1 MKNLRV
7 TFFIITGILLVFL
20 VFGIELHYMG
30 LEDVP
35 FLTKVLLFVLLNLN
49 LLALVTLM
57 FFVGKSLLRI
67 YMERKNKILGYKFKT
82 KFVVVLVGLTL
93 IPSAFLFVV
102 SSGVV
107 TNYLDRWFDPQI
119 KQPLNKS
126 IEIAKAAYD
135 IQRQQTLLY
144 ARAVSSGKTAPEN
157 YTITRL
163 SSVPENASETLKA
176 GFEGKADTEV
186 ITAEKGDIIRAVL
199 PEYSG
204 NKQTGVILVEAF
216 IGSRI
221 SKNAEEIQEAYKNYL
236 TLESWKIPIK
246 MNYLL
251 VLSFFTIMIVFM
263 ALWVALR
270 ISRGIMDPI
279 QRLAQETDK
288 VGKGDFESNIDISRD
303 DEIGLLVRS
312 FNKMVKELK
321 DGKESLQKTWAES
334 DRRRLIIENILSNIN
349 SGVISLD
356 PSGYILTVNSAACEI
371 LNISPGEIINKNY
384 SVLVEKLGSKE
395 LIETV
400 KSIRLRDFKKIEKE
414 VHATIREKK
423 ILVRVFITS
432 LRDNQNFLGTLVVFD
447 DLTEVMRAQKAI
459 AWEEVARRIAHE
471 IKNPL
476 TPIKLST
483 EHMIKKW
490 QKKDEDFG
498 QVFERS
504 TKTIIKEVESLR
516 MLVDE
521 FSRFGKMPEI
531 TKSPV
536 LISSIIDN
544 VVDLYKDY
552 KEIEIKVLK
561 QDNEPLVEIDAE
573 QIKRVII
580 NIVDNAIQAME
591 GKGRIN
597 LKTYQ
602 DTVLNRIYVDIED
615 NGPGIKRED
624 HEKLFLPYFSTK
636 KGGTGLGLAIAKK
649 VMNEHRG
656 DIKINDNK
664 PKGTVFTIELP
675 IKEV

>member
-7 TFFIITGILLVFL
+7 TFFIVTGILLVL
-20 VFGIELHYMG
+20 LIFGIEFHYMG
-30 LEDVP
+30 LENVP
-35 FLTKVLLFVLLNLN
+35 FQTKVLLFILLNLN
-49 LLALVTLM
+49 LLALFTLM
-57 FFVGKSLLRI
+57 FFVGKSLLKI
-67 YMERKNKILGYKFKT
+67 YVERKNKILGYKFKT

-93 IPSAFLFVV
+93 VPSAFLFVV

-107 TNYLDRWFDPQI
+107 NNYLDRWFDPQI
-119 KQPLNKS
+119 RQPLDKS

-144 ARAVSSGKTAPEN
+144 AKAFSSGKAAPGN
-157 YTITRL
+157 YTITHLL
-163 SSVPENASETLKA
+163 SIPESASETLKA
-176 GFEGKADTEV
+176 GFDGKADTEV
-186 ITAEKGDIIRAVL
+186 ITGEKGDIVRAVV
-199 PEYSG
+199 PQYRG
-204 NKQTGVILVEAF
+204 KTQTGVIIVEAF
-216 IGSRI
+216 IGSNI
-221 SKNAEEIQEAYKNYL
+221 SKNAGAIQEAYKNYL
-236 TLESWKIPIK
+236 TLESWKTPIK
-246 MNYLL
+246 MNYIL

-288 VGKGDFESNIDISRD
+288 VGKGDFESNIDINRD

-321 DGKESLQKTWAES
+321 EGKESLQQTWAES

-356 PSGYILTVNSAACEI
+356 PSGNILTINSAASEI
-371 LNISPGEIINKNY
+371 LNISSEEIINKNY
-384 SVLVEKLGSKE
+384 SVLAEKLGSIE
-395 LIETV
+395 LMETV

-414 VHATIREKK
+414 VNATVREKK
-423 ILVRVFITS
+423 ILLRVFISS
-432 LRDNQNFLGTLVVFD
+432 LRDDQNFLGTLVVLD

-490 QKKDEDFG
+490 QKKDGDFG

-504 TKTIIKEVESLR
+504 TKTIIKEVESLKR
-516 MLVDE
+516 LVDE

-536 LISSIIDN
+536 LLSSIIDN
-544 VVDLYKDY
+544 VVNLYKDY
-552 KEIEIKVLK
+552 KGIQIKVLRL
-561 QDNEPLVEIDAE
+561 DNEPFVKVDAE
-573 QIKRVII
+573 QIKRAII

-591 GKGRIN
+591 GKGKIN
-597 LKTYQ
+597 ITNYQ
-602 DTVLNRIYVDIED
+602 NEALDRIYVDIQD
-615 NGPGIKRED
+615 NGPGIKKED
-624 HEKLFLPYFSTK
+624 YEKLFLPYFSTK
-636 KGGTGLGLAIAKK
+636 KDGTGLGLAIAKK

-656 DIKINDNK
+656 DIKVNDNK
-664 PKGTVFTIELP
+664 PKGTIFTIELP
-675 IKEV
+675 VREG